1 MNTKVFANVDDL
13 STTHCHLAW
22 PTAASMAAAM
32 AKTVSASL
40 IDGGVGGVGVGG
52 VGGVGGVAGVPSTR
66 VVFVSVG
73 GLCSRLASGKI

>member
-1 MNTKVFANVDDL
+1 M
-13 STTHCHLAW
+13 
-22 PTAASMAAAM
+22 
-32 AKTVSASL
+32 VSASL